1 MKNILLVE
9 DSRFFGKLVKNK
21 IREKLGLHV
30 VWVERYG
37 KARKLLKKESANFFI
52 ALLDLN
58 LPDAPSGEIVDLVLS
73 HKIPAIVFT
82 ATIDD
87 NVRKEMWSKGIVD
100 YVFKRNVEDI
110 DYIIDLINRIYKNF
124 SVSILVVDDSKT
136 SRMFISGLLR
146 VHQYRVLEAVDGT
159 DAIRRIEANPQIKMV
174 ITDYNMPNMD
184 GFELTRMIR
193 KRYDRDEMAVIGV
206 SGRDDHVIAAQLI
219 KNGAN
224 DFLSKPFAVE
234 EFYCRVAQN
243 VERIEN
249 IERRRQMEEELS
261 VAKEEAILASQ
272 QKSEFLANMSHEIRT
287 PMNAIIGLSHLAL
300 KTDLGTKQRDY
311 LEKIQTSGQSLL
323 EIINDILDFSKIE
336 VGKLK
341 IESVE
346 FDLDEV
352 LENVTDLFSPKAEEK
367 GLTFLLHIAPEV
379 PLKLVGDPLRL
390 RQILVNLT
398 GNAVKFTKKGH
409 ISISVG
415 VEERRTDHGG
425 EEQCKLAFSVEDTGI
440 GMQKEEVSGLF
451 EAFTQADTS
460 TTRQYGGTGLGLTI
474 CQQLAQMMDG
484 GVSVSSEYG
493 IGSTF
498 VFHGWFSE
506 PLTFERT
513 GWVLP
518 AFLRG
523 KYVLLVDDNDIRSD
537 SILVTLR
544 GFSLSSERAASLDM
558 ALELIKTKD
567 VGSGFYVVLGDWDL
581 LQEGGLG
588 AILDSVSHR
597 PPDQTT
603 VIPMITPE
611 KSDALFEK
619 FDESSFGH
627 ILLKPAGRKTIFEA
641 IVGALARKPD
651 SSQERESAELGPGER
666 IGFSGAS
673 VLLVE
678 DNAINQL
685 VATELLENMGITVT
699 VANNGMEAVDLLS
712 SPDAADRFHAV
723 LMDLQMPVMDGYTA
737 TRRIRELDPPVRGLP
752 IIALTAHA
760 MVEEAEKCRKAG
772 MNDHFSKPIDP
783 DKLAQT
789 LGHWIS
795 RDFVSASPSPKA
807 SPEAS
812 GLDTDA
818 FPESLPG
825 IDLETALLRTGGNTS
840 LFRQLME
847 EFQQEFEVAAK
858 QMDQYIRSGDVAAGE
873 GLAHTIKGVSGNIGA
888 QALYEVSSQFEQAF
902 REGSADNFEGLS
914 FRFRA
919 ALSEVIESSGKLVRQ
934 TKALPSH
941 ALSPEGPDTLNARA
955 CLEAI
960 EGQLE
965 SSELVD
971 ENSMEDLKRILLGR
985 NQQTLW
991 RGIETSVFHFDYSA
1005 ALAGL
1010 GAAKKLL
1017 AEDTE
1022 R

>member
-21 IREKLGLHV
+21 IREKLGFHV

-37 KARKLLKKESANFFI
+37 KARELLKKESANFFV

-87 NVRKEMWSKGIVD
+87 NVRKKMWSKRIID

-110 DYIIDLINRIYKNF
+110 DYIMDLIHRIYKNL
-124 SVSILVVDDSKT
+124 SVSILVVDDSRT
-136 SRMFISGLLR
+136 SRMLITGLLR
-146 VHQYRVLEAVDGT
+146 VHQYRVLEAVDGA
-159 DAIRRIEANPQIKMV
+159 DAILQIKANPEIKMV

-224 DFLSKPFAVE
+224 DFLSKPFAAE

-300 KTDLGTKQRDY
+300 KTELGPKQRDY

-336 VGKLK
+336 AGKLK

-367 GLTFLLHIAPEV
+367 GLEFLLHIAPEV

-398 GNAVKFTKKGH
+398 GNAVKFTKNGH
-409 ISISVG
+409 VRISVG
-415 VEERRTDHGG
+415 VEEHRTEPGG
-425 EEQCKLAFSVEDTGI
+425 EERCKLAFSVEDTGI
-440 GMQKEEVSGLF
+440 GMQKEEVRGLF
-451 EAFTQADTS
+451 EAFAQADTS
-460 TTRQYGGTGLGLTI
+460 TTRQFGGTGLGLTI
-474 CQQLAQMMDG
+474 CRQLAQMMDG
-484 GVSVSSEYG
+484 SVSVSSEYG

-498 VFHGWFSE
+498 VFHGWFRE
-506 PLTFERT
+506 PLTFERA

-518 AFLRG
+518 PSLKG
-523 KYVLLVDDNDIRSD
+523 KYVLLVDENDIRSD
-537 SILVTLR
+537 SILDTLE
-544 GFSLSSERAASLDM
+544 GFSLSSERASSLNM
-558 ALELIKTKD
+558 ALKLIKTKD
-567 VGSGFYVVLGDWDL
+567 VGSDFHVVLADWDL

-588 AILDSVSHR
+588 AILDSLSEGTIDHTAV
-597 PPDQTT
+597 
-603 VIPMITPE
+603 VPMIAAE
-611 KSDALFEK
+611 KSDALFEQ
-619 FDESSFGH
+619 FDESFFGH
-627 ILLKPAGRKTIFEA
+627 ILLKPVARKTIFEA

-651 SSQERESAELGPGER
+651 SPQEVGLAELGPGESTW
-666 IGFSGAS
+666 FSGAC

-678 DNAINQL
+678 DNLINQQ
-685 VATELLENMGITVT
+685 VATELLENMGIDVT
-699 VANNGMEAVDLLS
+699 VANNGMEAVDLLAP
-712 SPDAADRFHAV
+712 PDAADLFHAV

-737 TRRIRELDPPVRGLP
+737 ARKIRELDSPARDLP

-760 MVEEAEKCRKAG
+760 MVEEAEKCRKVG

-783 DKLAQT
+783 EKLAQT
-789 LGHWIS
+789 LLRWIPK
-795 RDFVSASPSPKA
+795 DFVSFSTSSKA
-807 SPEAS
+807 PPETT
-812 GLDTDA
+812 GFDTDA

-825 IDLETALLRTGGNTS
+825 IDLETALLRTGGNTT
-840 LFRQLME
+840 LFRQLMQ
-847 EFQQEFEVAAK
+847 EFQQEFENAAR
-858 QMDQYIRSGDVAAGE
+858 QMDQYIQGGDVEAGE

-888 QALYEVSSQFEQAF
+888 QELYEVSSQFEQAF
-902 REGSADNFEGLS
+902 RQGSADNFEGLS
-914 FRFRA
+914 LRFRA
-919 ALSEVIESSGKLVRQ
+919 AVSEVIESSGKLVGQ
-934 TKALPSH
+934 TKAQSSH
-941 ALSPEGPDTLNARA
+941 ALSSGGADNLNARA

-960 EGQLE
+960 GSQLE

-971 ENSMEDLKRILLGR
+971 ETLMENLKSILLAR
-985 NQQTLW
+985 DQQTLW
-991 RGIETSVFHFDYSA
+991 QEIETSVFHFDYSS